1 MRVLLGLLCRRVSR
15 IELISKRDRVE
26 HTPAYDRPLG
36 YESLVVRMHPLDG
49 A

>member
-1 MRVLLGLLCRRVSR
+1 VSR
-15 IELISKRDRVE
+15 IELVSKRDRVE

-36 YESLVVRMHPLDG
+36 YESLVVRMHPLDQ

>member
-1 MRVLLGLLCRRVSR
+1 VSR

-26 HTPAYDRPLG
+26 HTPAYDRQLG
-36 YESLVVRMHPLDG
+36 YESLVVRMHPLDR